1 MVQNQEIQ
9 TGLTQQRHDLD
20 ILIALCAVSVMP
32 LFLYGAPALGL
43 LVVTVLTAIAVE
55 FLCQRIAGKKRIEKG
70 DCSHLITAFVTALLL
85 PASAPAWIGA
95 TAVAFGLCVAK
106 HPFGGRGA
114 NIFNPAAAGVAF
126 VTICW
131 PEFVTK
137 YPVPFSLANGVYSY
151 MESPASTLRI
161 GGTPKIELFDMVLG
175 NFTGPMGATCI
186 IVLLS
191 CLVFLAFRRS
201 ACLHAIIPAFGT
213 VALAALLFPRL
224 NTGLFNSL
232 IFELCSGALMFA
244 LTFMV
249 SDPGTL
255 PKHRAGRVT
264 YGLLIGLLVLVFRR
278 FGAFD
283 VDMVYVILI
292 ANALASSCDGY
303 ALFAIKY
310 INRAK
315 AHFAAK
321 KAAKAEEKAGDANA

>member
-20 ILIALCAVSVMP
+20 ILIALCAISVMP
-32 LFLYGAPALGL
+32 MFLYGAPAFWL
-43 LVVTVLTAIAVE
+43 LLVTVLTAVVVE
-55 FLCQRIAGKKRIEKG
+55 YLCQRIAGKKRIEKG
-70 DCSHLITAFVTALLL
+70 DLSYLITAFVTALLL
-85 PASAPAWIGA
+85 PASAPLWAGA
-95 TAVAFGLCVAK
+95 AAVAFGLCVAK

-131 PEFVTK
+131 PDILTK
-137 YPVPFSLANGVYSY
+137 YPVPFSLVNGVYSY
-151 MESPASTLRI
+151 AESPASTLRV
-161 GGTPKIELFDMVLG
+161 GGTPKIGLFDMVLG
-175 NFTGPMGATCI
+175 NFAGPMGATCI
-186 IVLLS
+186 IVLIA
-191 CLVFLAFRRS
+191 CLIFLAFRRS
-201 ACLHAIIPAFGT
+201 ASLHAIIPAFGVVVL
-213 VALAALLFPRL
+213 VAVFFPRL
-224 NTGLFNSL
+224 TTGWFYSL

-264 YGLLIGLLVLVFRR
+264 YGLLIGILVVVFRR

-283 VDMVYVILI
+283 VEMVYVILL
-292 ANALASSCDGY
+292 ANALAASCDGY
-303 ALFAIKY
+303 ALWAIKY

-315 AHFAAK
+315 AFLAK
-321 KAAKAEEKAGDANA
+321 KKEVKEQEKAGDANV